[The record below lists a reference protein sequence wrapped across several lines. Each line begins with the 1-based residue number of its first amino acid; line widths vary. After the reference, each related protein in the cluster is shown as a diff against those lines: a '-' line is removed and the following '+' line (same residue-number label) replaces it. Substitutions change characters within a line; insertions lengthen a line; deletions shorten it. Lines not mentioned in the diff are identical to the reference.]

1 MGPSREDGLSAL
13 DEPSLEICYCEDG
26 GVRDSEGK
34 EATRK
39 GVRVNARE
47 AEQVARELFKLVVF
61 QGGDAKVSL

>member
-1 MGPSREDGLSAL
+1 M
-13 DEPSLEICYCEDG
+13 SLVSKSVMARMG

>member
-13 DEPSLEICYCEDG
+13 DEPSLEICYGEDG

-39 GVRVNARE
+39 GVRVDARE
-47 AEQVARELFKLVVF
+47 AEQVARELFKLEVFKVV
-61 QGGDAKVSL
+61 DAKVSL